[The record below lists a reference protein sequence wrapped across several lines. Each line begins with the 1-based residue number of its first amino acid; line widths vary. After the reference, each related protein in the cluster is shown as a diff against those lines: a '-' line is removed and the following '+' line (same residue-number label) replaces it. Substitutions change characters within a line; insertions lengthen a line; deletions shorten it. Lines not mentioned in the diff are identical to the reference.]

1 VLSAQEAERVDV
13 TAISA
18 AMLAVVAARAVAA
31 GRELTGAEPLYLRA
45 PDVTLPKS
53 VARRVPRAAHDAAHA
68 TVDDLADIMDLERV
82 VSDRRVERA
91 DDAREPS
98 PHAHY
103 LVDVEAGR
111 LLAYGGVRA
120 VARAADADI
129 QTITVA
135 ASARGRGGAD
145 CCGRSE
151 AARQRGAREC
161 SSRCVPTTRPPPRCT
176 SRRVPR
182 DRASPRYYQP
192 DDVDAVVMKL
202 DLVAW
207 AAERR
212 ADADR
217 GVCS

>member
-1 VLSAQEAERVDV
+1 V

-53 VARRVPRAAHDAAHA
+53 VTRPGVEARMTLRDADL
-68 TVDDLADIMDLERV
+68 DDLADIMDLERA
-82 VSDRRVERA
+82 SFPTDAWSEPMMRELSRPTRTTSSTSRRGGCSHTAGCAPSRA
-91 DDAREPS
+91 PPMPTSRRSPS
-98 PHAHY
+98 PRPR
-103 LVDVEAGR
+103 G
-111 LLAYGGVRA
+111 
-120 VARAADADI
+120 AA
-129 QTITVA
+129 
-135 ASARGRGGAD
+135 GGAD
-145 CCGRSE
+145 LLR
-151 AARQRGAREC
+151 ALLRQRGSAGRARC

-182 DRASPRYYQP
+182 DRASRYYQP

-207 AAERR
+207 AAERH
-212 ADADR
+212 AQTPIGECAHDR
-217 GVCS
+217 S